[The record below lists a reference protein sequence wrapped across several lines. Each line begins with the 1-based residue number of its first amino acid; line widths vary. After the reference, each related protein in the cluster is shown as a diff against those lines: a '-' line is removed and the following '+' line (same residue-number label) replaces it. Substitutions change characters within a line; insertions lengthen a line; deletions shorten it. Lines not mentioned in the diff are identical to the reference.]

1 MNANEI
7 RNVLGMFFLGT
18 TGALGA
24 YIILCRESAWLPIS
38 KEDGTSAFQIVIPPL
53 LAQVTI
59 VYRWFSSPPPKTDDD
74 DVLMPKWVV
83 LAPPLMIIGILIAT
97 IAWLVADKGKT
108 QDPGSL
114 FKNSVTFC
122 VSILAAT
129 SVYIAARVFSAGA
142 AKRPRKKAPARE

>member
-1 MNANEI
+1 MNANAI

-38 KEDGTSAFQIVIPPL
+38 KEDGTSAFQIVIPPF

-97 IAWLVADKGKT
+97 IAWLLADRGKT

-114 FKNSVTFC
+114 FKNAVTFC

-142 AKRPRKKAPARE
+142 AKRPRRKAPARE